1 MVYKNCT
8 NDLYT
13 TVQIFV
19 KLAWIGI
26 SWPPAGKEILHS
38 TPDVNTFRVF
48 WLALWCQLTLP
59 FSVSELINNSDPPIS
74 GSGSGTDPS
83 RFWRNHERLCIRSL
97 LSMRGMLLRYSFE
110 PRPKGRV
117 LVTLVLVMTIDQSI
131 NGCSY
136 SEEKKTV
143 WRESTRLTSP
153 EVWAAV
159 SVLKGLTRSRG
170 ASFSPPNS
178 RRSKRISWG
187 VLCLEVIKK
196 WNREEN

>member
-1 MVYKNCT
+1 MKTQALDNLLCCLHPAAEPFFT
-8 NDLYT
+8 LSGGSRGGARGPHPLPL
-13 TVQIFV
+13 FV
-19 KLAWIGI
+19 LDQMEARRAEK
-26 SWPPAGKEILHS
+26 
-38 TPDVNTFRVF
+38 VF
-48 WLALWCQLTLP
+48 WGDRP
-59 FSVSELINNSDPPIS
+59 PPIS
-74 GSGSGTDPS
+74 GSGSGSDPA
-83 RFWRNHERLCIRSL
+83 RFWRSHERLCIRSL

-136 SEEKKTV
+136 SEKKKTV

-178 RRSKRISWG
+178 RRSKRISARG
-187 VLCLEVIKK
+187 VCCV
-196 WNREEN
+196 

>member
-1 MVYKNCT
+1 MLKSFLKTQALDNLFCCLHPGSRAL
-8 NDLYT
+8 LYH
-13 TVQIFV
+13 QWRIQGKGPGAPSPPPLILDQMEARRAEKIFF
-19 KLAWIGI
+19 G
-26 SWPPAGKEILHS
+26 G
-38 TPDVNTFRVF
+38 RR
-48 WLALWCQLTLP
+48 
-59 FSVSELINNSDPPIS
+59 PPIS
-74 GSGSGTDPS
+74 GSGSGTDPA

-178 RRSKRISWG
+178 RRSERISANG
-187 VLCLEVIKK
+187 VCCL
-196 WNREEN
+196 

>member
-1 MVYKNCT
+1 MLKRFLKTQALDNLSCCLHT
-8 NDLYT
+8 GSRALLYP
-13 TVQIFV
+13 QWRIQGRGPG
-19 KLAWIGI
+19 A
-26 SWPPAGKEILHS
+26 SPPPPL
-38 TPDVNTFRVF
+38 NFR
-48 WLALWCQLTLP
+48 P
-59 FSVSELINNSDPPIS
+59 N
-74 GSGSGTDPS
+74 GSGSDPA
-83 RFWRNHERLCIRSL
+83 RFWRSHERLCIRSL

-136 SEEKKTV
+136 SEKKKTV

-159 SVLKGLTRSRG
+159 RVLKGLTRSRR

-178 RRSKRISWG
+178 RRSKRISARG
-187 VLCLEVIKK
+187 VCCV
-196 WNREEN
+196 

>member
-1 MVYKNCT
+1 MLKRFLKTQALDNLSCCLHT
-8 NDLYT
+8 GSRALLYP
-13 TVQIFV
+13 QWRIQGRGPG
-19 KLAWIGI
+19 A
-26 SWPPAGKEILHS
+26 SPPPPLNFRPNGSPKGGKSFLG
-38 TPDVNTFRVF
+38 R
-48 WLALWCQLTLP
+48 
-59 FSVSELINNSDPPIS
+59 PPPPMS
-74 GSGSGTDPS
+74 GSGSGTDPA
-83 RFWRNHERLCIRSL
+83 RFWRSHERLCIRSL

-136 SEEKKTV
+136 SEKKKTV

-178 RRSKRISWG
+178 RRSKRISARG
-187 VLCLEVIKK
+187 VCCV
-196 WNREEN
+196 